1 MSYDVYGGILRKGYC
16 EVHPDMNQTYP
27 CDICLRNANDRYR
40 QSQELKKQESDYWKS
55 LEEERMQIWY
65 KEFEEFHKIQEYNNE
80 QQ

>member
-1 MSYDVYGGILRKGYC
+1 MSYDVYGGNLRKGYC
-16 EVHPDMNQTYP
+16 EVHPDMSQEYP
-27 CDICLRNANDRYR
+27 CDICLRDANDRFKKA
-40 QSQELKKQESDYWKS
+40 QELKKQEADYWKS